1 MPSEVEKEIEE
12 VKRLIFKGKLKEAY
26 TKTKNLLKRDNL
38 TKEKELEIVVLQS
51 EIKNYQALYT
61 ESLKL
66 SEKVLKE
73 SEGIE
78 NNVLKADA
86 SSAKALSLYNIGKFK
101 ESYEATKK
109 GLEFIKDDEKFDLK
123 LIAQTK
129 VLLLLNLGTLE
140 FEFGNFQE
148 GKKLFDEVHEFTLK
162 TKIDYL
168 IGLTKGILGQATM
181 FIGNVEKG
189 EEYVDS
195 GLKILESLEKHF
207 FIIYT
212 YFVYATVKQLVRKF
226 DVALEYH
233 QKGIDLCLET
243 GAKVLLYGFY
253 THVALIYANRYDLD
267 KALEYNEL
275 ALELTQTGK
284 AVLYI
289 NIGAICLLKNE
300 IEKAYENFL
309 EGLADSKRTG
319 QFRMVP
325 GLLYHLVLSSIL
337 LKKTDQAKKYLEEI
351 KELTKESSFEKIIP
365 SYQLAEVL
373 ILKESTRIQ
382 DWFKAIEILEEIVKE
397 GKLSKDSQIDA
408 LFHLV
413 EIRLK
418 ELQVTADQDIL
429 VEVKKQIEI
438 IQKHAEERQQYTM
451 IANLYRLKSQLA
463 LVELDAE
470 KAVELLIT
478 AKTLAKEKNL
488 QMIASNIQ
496 EEQAKLDQQQN
507 MWNRMKEQKAPL
519 KDVLKEVHLDS
530 SAKKFANETILEVRD
545 ERTGDVI
552 EYRKLFSL
560 KI

>member
-1 MPSEVEKEIEE
+1 M
-12 VKRLIFKGKLKEAY
+12 
-26 TKTKNLLKRDNL
+26 
-38 TKEKELEIVVLQS
+38 
-51 EIKNYQALYT
+51 
-61 ESLKL
+61 
-66 SEKVLKE
+66 
-73 SEGIE
+73 
-78 NNVLKADA
+78 
-86 SSAKALSLYNIGKFK
+86 
-101 ESYEATKK
+101 
-109 GLEFIKDDEKFDLK
+109 
-123 LIAQTK
+123 
-129 VLLLLNLGTLE
+129 
-140 FEFGNFQE
+140 
-148 GKKLFDEVHEFTLK
+148 
-162 TKIDYL
+162 
-168 IGLTKGILGQATM
+168 
-181 FIGNVEKG
+181 
-189 EEYVDS
+189 
-195 GLKILESLEKHF
+195 
-207 FIIYT
+207 
-212 YFVYATVKQLVRKF
+212 
-226 DVALEYH
+226 
-233 QKGIDLCLET
+233 
-243 GAKVLLYGFY
+243 LYGFY
-253 THVALIYANRYDLD
+253 THVALIYACRYDLD

-289 NIGAICLLKNE
+289 NIGAIYLLKNE

-325 GLLYHLVLSSIL
+325 GLLYHLVLSFIL
-337 LKKTDQAKKYLEEI
+337 LKKTDQAKKYSEEI
-351 KELTKESSFEKIIP
+351 KELTKESSFEKITQY
-365 SYQLAEVL
+365 YQLAEVL

-470 KAVELLIT
+470 KAVELLVT

-488 QMIASNIQ
+488 QFIVTNIQ
-496 EEQAKLDQQQN
+496 EEQTKLKQQQN

-519 KDVLKEVHLDS
+519 KDALKEVHLNS
-530 SAKKFANETILEVRD
+530 SAKKLANETILEVRD

>member
-1 MPSEVEKEIEE
+1 MEKEIEG
-12 VKRLIFKGKLKEAY
+12 VKSLIFKGELKEAHKI
-26 TKTKNLLKRDNL
+26 TKVLLKKDNL
-38 TKEKELEIVVLQS
+38 PKEDELKIIVLQS
-51 EIKNYQALYT
+51 EIKNYQALHT

-86 SSAKALSLYNIGKFK
+86 SNIKALSLYNIGKFK

-123 LIAQTK
+123 QIAQTK

-148 GKKLFDEVHEFTLK
+148 GKKLFDEVYEFTLK

-168 IGLTKGILGQATM
+168 IGLAKSVLGQATM

-195 GLKILESLEKHF
+195 GLKILESLEKHY

-243 GAKVLLYGFY
+243 GAKLLLYGFY
-253 THVALIYANRYDLD
+253 THVALIYACRYDLD

-289 NIGAICLLKNE
+289 NIGAIYLLKNE

-337 LKKTDQAKKYLEEI
+337 LKKTDQAKKYSEEI
-351 KELTKESSFEKIIP
+351 KELTKESSFEKITQY
-365 SYQLAEVL
+365 YQLAEVL

-470 KAVELLIT
+470 KAVELLVT

-488 QMIASNIQ
+488 QFIVTNIQ
-496 EEQAKLDQQQN
+496 EEQTKLKQQQN

-519 KDVLKEVHLDS
+519 KDALKEVHLNS
-530 SAKKFANETILEVRD
+530 SAKKLANETILEVRD